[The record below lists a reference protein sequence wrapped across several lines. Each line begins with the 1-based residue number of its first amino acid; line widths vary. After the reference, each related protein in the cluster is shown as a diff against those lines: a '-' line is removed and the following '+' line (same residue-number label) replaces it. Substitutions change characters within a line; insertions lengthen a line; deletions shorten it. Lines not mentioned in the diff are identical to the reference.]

1 VVSVSAGI
9 GIFAL
14 SGVPIAQPKKIPA
27 FNTSTKNTD
36 FVCEQRKKKKEPKKK
51 KESTSTLSTSTK
63 YSTSTKKEKRK
74 STKEKRKKKKVQG

>member
-51 KESTSTLSTSTK
+51 KESTST
-63 YSTSTKKEKRK
+63 
-74 STKEKRKKKKVQG
+74 